1 MAVITECR
9 IAHQTPTRLRLT
21 APAKRRDRAFFE
33 ALRARLTEWTR
44 VTRVDVNPT
53 TASVVIHSRNSH
65 SVLDMLAQDD
75 ELAIVG
81 EAERIVTPRAEA
93 GPSPLAAAADAQI
106 RRWSGGR
113 LDAKSVSAAA
123 VLLVILTVKLA
134 RGNPTSAAVL
144 LILYAGGKL
153 ARRRIA
159 IERRRAPGRLEA
171 AA

>member
-9 IAHQTPTRLRLT
+9 IAHQTPTRLRLN

-33 ALRARLTEWTR
+33 ALRARLTEWTP

-65 SVLDMLAQDD
+65 SVLDLLRRDH
-75 ELAIVG
+75 ELTIVG
-81 EAERIVTPRAEA
+81 EPERVAIPRTKAE
-93 GPSPLAAAADAQI
+93 PSPLAAAADARI

-113 LDAKSVSAAA
+113 LDAKSVSATA
-123 VLLVILTVKLA
+123 VLLVILAVKLA

-159 IERRRAPGRLEA
+159 IERRRALGRLEA